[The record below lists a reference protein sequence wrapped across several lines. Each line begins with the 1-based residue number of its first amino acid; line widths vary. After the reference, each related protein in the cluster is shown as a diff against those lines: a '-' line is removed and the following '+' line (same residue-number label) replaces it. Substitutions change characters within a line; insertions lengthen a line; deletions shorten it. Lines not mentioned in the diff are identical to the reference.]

1 MIRKRSGR
9 ILFQVGL
16 LVAALFG
23 VAALVNG
30 VFIYRV
36 SSNNYMNMLKRDTE
50 HVLLQTRTE
59 PSENHHTGHP
69 TGD

>member
-1 MIRKRSGR
+1 MMKRRSGR

-30 VFIYRV
+30 VFIYRI
-36 SSNNYMNMLKRDTE
+36 SSNNYMKM
-50 HVLLQTRTE
+50 
-59 PSENHHTGHP
+59 
-69 TGD
+69 